1 MSPCSGSSMMHPLQ
15 LNLFLHSLRMI
26 FLLIFGLIPYERR
39 TRTQRRASVNHLS
52 RRYARITLA
61 FLYLSHDRARR
72 TRAYLH
78 RRPTLASVALLHSN
92 VNVVVLHGIGR
103 LFLLLFALYFV
114 AKVKRFVRKGI
125 VRCDVVQNARSSSV
139 VAFVVESTAS
149 PFERARAICP
159 SRHPR
164 PSRDA
169 RDGSKRSNDR
179 CRVTRASM
187 RRSRR
192 SRDDTARDAP
202 IRTEAPEGSRRA
214 RRPRARDATRDDAR
228 DADEATHQ
236 KRGRRPY
243 MSRRSPWAKSSTFA
257 RRRMPRAPP
266 RGPRRCPRAHIS
278 RRPSTTRST
287 RTRARS
293 TTRSSEYLRA

>member
-1 MSPCSGSSMMHPLQ
+1 MHPLQ

-39 TRTQRRASVNHLS
+39 TRTRRRASVSQSSLS
-52 RRYARITLA
+52 AINKNPSHCVALAHDGARG
-61 FLYLSHDRARR
+61 

-114 AKVKRFVRKGI
+114 TKVKRFVRKGI

-139 VAFVVESTAS
+139 GAFVVESTAS

-164 PSRDA
+164 ASRDA
-169 RDGSKRSNDR
+169 GDGSKQSNDR
-179 CRVTRASM
+179 SRVTRAST

-192 SRDDTARDAP
+192 SRDATARDAP

-243 MSRRSPWAKSSTFA
+243 MSRKSPWAKSSTFA

-266 RGPRRCPRAHIS
+266 REPETVPASPHFATPIDDAIDSNARAVDESI
-278 RRPSTTRST
+278 
-287 RTRARS
+287 
-293 TTRSSEYLRA
+293 E